1 MPINAQ
7 LIKAHSLHEDGQ
19 LDDAR
24 LIYEG
29 ILLIEPSHFDALQ
42 LLGMLMAQLGFDQEA
57 LQLLLKAVEVNQ
69 GNAIVFNNLALLL
82 SKQRDYLSAIHY
94 FSKAIEV
101 NPSYAEAYYNR
112 AIALQISGDFEI
124 AKSSYLSCIA
134 INPEFFSAHI
144 NLGFISEFRKDYD
157 SALIHYKN
165 ALNIKQNYAPLYFN
179 LGNVFKELNQF
190 KDAIENYDLACHFQK
205 NYKEALF
212 NKACVFE
219 LEGEF
224 ENALTTYD
232 EVLELDSKYIECY
245 INKSII
251 FCKLRRFDQAQI
263 AIEGALP
270 FQRDHPAVL
279 NQLGIVLRCLKMHS
293 LALEKISEALS
304 IDPQFALGY
313 VNQGNVLTELN
324 KFSLALESYNRA
336 LELEPGMAKAQ
347 WNRALLLLQM
357 KFFDQGW
364 SEYKYRWSG
373 ADFKTTQLKTNRPY
387 WQPGDRD
394 KRLLIWSEQGIGTEF
409 MFVNFLTK
417 AHLMSHQIEVHVES
431 RSLDIYRRSF
441 PSLKFSSNEVLLDE
455 TTFDCHLPIGSLPQ
469 YLFVNE
475 KEFRSNNR
483 PYLKVNQL
491 LCDQLRSQ
499 YKRTRPLVGISW
511 ATRSQTT
518 GLDRSINLMEFI
530 DSIKYLD
537 LDFISLQYGDVK
549 DEIIEVN
556 TKFGINIQ
564 TADSIDNYSN
574 IDGLLSLIQACDL
587 VLSIDNSTVHFAGAI
602 GKKTWVMLPFNADW
616 RWFNDWDQCM
626 WYPSTKLFRQSNLG
640 HWDSVFERLRREL
653 ATL

>member
-7 LIKAHSLHEDGQ
+7 LIQAHSLHENGQ
-19 LDDAR
+19 LDDAK
-24 LIYEG
+24 LIYER
-29 ILLIEPSHFDALQ
+29 ILLIEPAHFDALQ

-82 SKQRDYLSAIHY
+82 NKQKNYLSAIDY

-112 AIALQISGDFEI
+112 AIALQILGNFEN
-124 AKSSYLSCIA
+124 AKLSYLSCIA
-134 INPEFFSAHI
+134 INPQFFSAHI
-144 NLGFISEFRKDYD
+144 NLGFISELRKDYD

-165 ALNIKQNYAPLYFN
+165 ALNLKQNYAPLYFN

-212 NKACVFE
+212 NKAGLFE
-219 LEGEF
+219 LEGDF
-224 ENALTTYD
+224 DNALTTYD
-232 EVLELDSKYIECY
+232 EVLELDSNYIECY
-245 INKSII
+245 LNKSII
-251 FCKLRRFDQAQI
+251 FCKLRRFDQAKI
-263 AIEGALP
+263 AIEGALHL
-270 FQRDHPAVL
+270 QRDHPAVL

-304 IDPQFALGY
+304 VDPQFALAY

-324 KFSLALESYNRA
+324 KFTLALESYNRA
-336 LELEPGMAKAQ
+336 LELEPGMTKVQ

-364 SEYKYRWSG
+364 SEYEYRWSG
-373 ADFKTTQLKTNRPY
+373 ADFKTTRLKTTRPN
-387 WQPGDRD
+387 WQPGDQD

-409 MFVNFLTK
+409 MFANFLTK
-417 AHLMSHQIEVHVES
+417 VHLMSLQIEVQVES

-455 TTFDCHLPIGSLPQ
+455 SAFDCHLPIGSLPQ
-469 YLFVNE
+469 FLFANE
-475 KEFRSNNR
+475 KEFRSDNR
-483 PYLKVNQL
+483 PYLKINHP

-499 YKRTRPLVGISW
+499 FKKTRPLVGISW
-511 ATRSQTT
+511 STRSQTT
-518 GLDRSINLMEFI
+518 GQDRSINLMEFI

-549 DEIIEVN
+549 DEINEVN
-556 TKFGINIQ
+556 KKYGLNIQ

-574 IDGLLSLIQACDL
+574 IDGLLSLIHACDL
-587 VLSIDNSTVHFAGAI
+587 VLSIDNSTVHFAGAS

-616 RWFNDWDQCM
+616 RWFNDGDQCM
-626 WYPSTKLFRQSNLG
+626 WYPSTKLFRQETLG
-640 HWDSVFERLRREL
+640 QWGSVFKRLRQEL
-653 ATL
+653 VTL